1 MKKLFILSFLLFSL
15 DALASSR
22 IHSGSRVGAEYPDN
36 TYAKS
41 CKVAWNNFLDWAH
54 DRTLVLGTKFEDG
67 NYRGVGTSYESYTC
81 ILTVHYTT
89 LSDGEPN
96 DSCHLTGTCDLP
108 EEPASCDSQDV
119 QKQVQIEQYKCE
131 VTNPETE
138 FFRQVFRWWCEE
150 GNVYTHCS
158 YEPKDCIQ
166 GLTCT
171 KPSDD
176 IPICDP
182 SKQDCALPDPDPETP
197 GQPDDPII
205 PPTEPP
211 VNPDLPPVD
220 LCEQFPEL
228 CSDPQPPTDPE
239 PPVPDPDVP
248 SDPEAPTD
256 DKLLNEA
263 KESNNHLTN
272 IGEYIKKNTKELGD
286 LLVQNNIIG
295 QHQLGKLND
304 LLNKTFGGGA
314 GGIGSTISQGNEIA
328 QEGNKKLDELGDTL
342 DDIKCELDDDCADKE
357 KPTAKVDCEQSIFE
371 CKGDIIQCALLKVE
385 YEGSCPIEEL
395 AQLEKEINASFGV
408 DNVSSIVQ
416 TEEID
421 FGSIDPVYL
430 NNGVSFGGS
439 GCPSPHSVPNPTPFG
454 NPTIEISFE
463 PACTAAETYAP
474 VHMIL
479 AWIAGLFIIG
489 RTQGAF

>member
-1 MKKLFILSFLLFSL
+1 MKKIIFTLSLLFLSL
-15 DALASSR
+15 DVFASAPL
-22 IHSGSRVGAEYPDN
+22 GFC
-36 TYAKS
+36 YA
-41 CKVAWNNFLDWAH
+41 
-54 DRTLVLGTKFEDG
+54 DRTNK
-67 NYRGVGTSYESYTC
+67 
-81 ILTVHYTT
+81 T
-89 LSDGEPN
+89 LSACVSYVNDNPGNWGFEEINAYAVRKTRVEWSIQDGTYMWSRWIVNSDNSTCPDGGDLYDN
-96 DSCHLTGTCDLP
+96 GTCEPDAP
-108 EEPASCDSQDV
+108 EPPSCNDPET
-119 QKQVQIEQYKCE
+119 QKHVQIEQYKCHLS
-131 VTNPETE
+131 NPETE
-138 FFRQVFRWWCEE
+138 FFKQVFQWWCEE

-176 IPICDP
+176 IPVCDP
-182 SKQDCALPDPDPETP
+182 REQECSLPEPDPETP

-228 CSDPQPPTDPE
+228 CSDPQPPTDPQ

-248 SDPEAPTD
+248 SDPDAPTD

-421 FGSIDPVYL
+421 FGNIDPVYL

>member
-1 MKKLFILSFLLFSL
+1 MRYLFYLFFITISFSSHANTASIPSEQGRVLKVIFSCFYQNPTQTIQHILDAPYEGEYPLHLCTERTDLNLNTSRWGKTFYVDDYHCPNPEYPILS
-15 DALASSR
+15 
-22 IHSGSRVGAEYPDN
+22 
-36 TYAKS
+36 
-41 CKVAWNNFLDWAH
+41 
-54 DRTLVLGTKFEDG
+54 EDKTMC
-67 NYRGVGTSYESYTC
+67 YQS
-81 ILTVHYTT
+81 
-89 LSDGEPN
+89 EPVK
-96 DSCHLTGTCDLP
+96 P
-108 EEPASCDSQDV
+108 SCDDPAL
-119 QKQVQIEQYKCE
+119 QKDVQIEQYKCHLS
-131 VTNPETE
+131 NPETE
-138 FFRQVFRWWCEE
+138 FFKQVFQWWCED
-150 GNVYTHCS
+150 GDLYTHCS

-176 IPICDP
+176 IPVCDP
-182 SKQDCALPDPDPETP
+182 REQECALPEPDPETP

-211 VNPDLPPVD
+211 VDPDLPPID

-228 CSDPQPPTDPE
+228 CSDPQPPTDPQ

-248 SDPEAPTD
+248 SDPDAPTD

-328 QEGNKKLDELGDTL
+328 KEGNKKLDELGDTL

-421 FGSIDPVYL
+421 FGNIDPVYL